1 MGGMYDAMLA
11 ETVYFRGHDDDV
23 IEGYSARPLDATNR
37 GGVVV
42 IHHLPGYDR
51 ETKEFVRRFAV
62 MGFNAVCP
70 NLYTRIAPGASD
82 DDAAAAARAQ
92 GGVPDEQVVGDVAG
106 AMAWLKALSTS
117 NGKVATIG
125 HCSGG

>member
-1 MGGMYDAMLA
+1 MIGMYDATLA
-11 ETVYFRGHDDDV
+11 ETVYFRGHDDDL
-23 IEGYSARPLDATNR
+23 IEAYAARPMDGASR

-70 NLYTRIAPGASD
+70 NLYTRIAPGASY

-106 AMAWLKALSTS
+106 AM
-117 NGKVATIG
+117 
-125 HCSGG
+125 